1 MKKLLIGFIGF
12 IVFASVLLGEHSSK
26 FVVAHYDVDRKS
38 GEQVVSLWFDYL
50 NTEETPQ
57 ALIAEASSSTSGS
70 IGVNLKNGKVVPVV
84 EGTYNGLKFDGLVVD
99 HAAIGVYK
107 LDPWPTGEGLASH
120 LSGGSRGKGLR
131 CGFRNLPTQPIYE
144 ALGFDPLES
153 GNLVITISAIF
164 AQGKKV
170 ILHEVEFNYSSYKY
184 TATTPM
190 RVVLSDDSKKEKT
203 EELVEKPVEKP
214 VEQPVEEVVT
224 QAPAHLRPVFEY
236 GTPPFKGNYTIDLPE
251 GTTSVIRHGDI
262 TDPNGDMINR
272 VQVTGGSDAN
282 KFRASFD
289 FIKNAYTLDFKV
301 NFVPD
306 YENPADLDGDNSYE
320 VILRA
325 EDVTGAKA
333 YATFTV
339 RIVDVEDGG
348 EKTSR
353 APLPP
358 TPVLPKVVTA
368 PVAIDKLPQLPR
380 RSLQLFTQEEVDKRI
395 AAVRAELFTAKE
407 VDKRI
412 AAARA
417 DLENLVAQALERG
430 KSEGIAAV
438 KQDPASFDLTV
449 ETTSPPFVTGWAYV
463 ENLGWIYVSA
473 ENFPFIFVEKL
484 KSWVLIQEEVGALA
498 YFVYNSQQWVTYS
511 ELLIL

>member
-26 FVVAHYDVDRKS
+26 FVVAHYDMDRKS
-38 GEQVVSLWFDYL
+38 REQVVSLWFDYL
-50 NTEETPQ
+50 NTEEIPQ
-57 ALIAEASSSTSGS
+57 ALIAEASSSTSD
-70 IGVNLKNGKVVPVV
+70 KVVPVV
-84 EGTYNGLKFDGLVVD
+84 AGIYNGVKFDGLVAD
-99 HAAIGVYK
+99 HAGIGVHK
-107 LDPWPTGEGLASH
+107 LDPWPKSGLVGWG

-144 ALGFDPLES
+144 AMGFPVMES
-153 GNLVITISAIF
+153 GEKLVITISAIF

-170 ILHEVEFNYSSYKY
+170 ILHEVEFNYGSWKY

-190 RVVLSDDSKKEKT
+190 TVVLSDDPEKEKA
-203 EELVEKPVEKP
+203 EEP
-214 VEQPVEEVVT
+214 VEQPVEQPVERPVEQPLEEVVT

-236 GTPPFKGNYTIDLPE
+236 GAAPFKGNYTIDLPE
-251 GTTSVIRHGDI
+251 GETSVIRDGDV

-325 EDVTGAKA
+325 EDVTGAHA

-339 RIVDVEDGG
+339 RIGDVEDGG
-348 EKTSR
+348 KKTSH

-358 TPVLPKVVTA
+358 TPVPPKVVTPPA
-368 PVAIDKLPQLPR
+368 VIKKLPQLPR

-412 AAARA
+412 AAVRA
-417 DLENLVAQALERG
+417 ELENLVAQALERG

-438 KQDPASFDLTV
+438 KQDPAAFDLTV
-449 ETTSPPFVTGWAYV
+449 ETASPPFIVGWAYV

-484 KSWVLIQEEVGALA
+484 KSWVLIQEEVGVLA
-498 YFVYNSQQWVTYS
+498 YFIYNSQQWVTYS